1 MWRSTAGLC
10 LTRWDPKRPAVLDNL
25 VLFTLDEAD
34 EHDTFTSGESESLV
48 RLREIEPDFTRF
60 VEDKLDRVRREMS
73 V

>member
-10 LTRWDPKRPAVLDNL
+10 LTRWDPMRPAVLDNL
-25 VLFTLDEAD
+25 VFFTLDEAD

-48 RLREIEPDFTRF
+48 RLREIEPDFARF